1 MTRQYNPF
9 ADDLQSYI
17 NEAIKKAIKELQTC
31 IPAIVK
37 KVNSRGEVVVSPAI
51 QRTSPDWVSLP
62 WASMTLPVYTPA
74 GGNGVISVPVSVGDT
89 GWIIAGDLDP
99 SLYFKDPS
107 KPSRQNMFDR
117 HSYKYGFF
125 MPSAMN
131 NFTVDSGDNGGF
143 VIKVGDAKIVVKDND
158 RRREVQGSHACGR
171 GIGSTKRFGYW
182 YNRWG
187 FAMIGFITDENNDFV
202 LDKWGDITMGDGLE
216 VYRQNLVNDIK
227 MQQFE
232 YRYDPARGINY
243 LGYVLGE
250 RGNLVAWEAQ
260 MLDLVNSKP
269 FVKRVVD
276 WKVNIVDRVLLFQL
290 VVDTDLGQIEI
301 KG

>member
-1 MTRQYNPF
+1 
-9 ADDLQSYI
+9 
-17 NEAIKKAIKELQTC
+17 
-31 IPAIVK
+31 
-37 KVNSRGEVVVSPAI
+37 
-51 QRTSPDWVSLP
+51 
-62 WASMTLPVYTPA
+62 
-74 GGNGVISVPVSVGDT
+74 
-89 GWIIAGDLDP
+89 
-99 SLYFKDPS
+99 
-107 KPSRQNMFDR
+107 
-117 HSYKYGFF
+117 
-125 MPSAMN
+125 
-131 NFTVDSGDNGGF
+131 
-143 VIKVGDAKIVVKDND
+143 
-158 RRREVQGSHACGR
+158 
-171 GIGSTKRFGYW
+171 
-182 YNRWG
+182 
-187 FAMIGFITDENNDFV
+187 MIGFITDENNDFV
-202 LDKWGDITMGDGLE
+202 LDKWGDITIGDGLD

>member
-125 MPSAMN
+125 MPSGMN
-131 NFTVDSGDNGGF
+131 NISVEESDGF
-143 VIKVGDAKIVVKDND
+143 VIRVGDSKIVIKGNEIDIVSNNELKINAKSVKIS
-158 RRREVQGSHACGR
+158 G
-171 GIGSTKRFGYW
+171 
-182 YNRWG
+182 
-187 FAMIGFITDENNDFV
+187 ENNN
-202 LDKWGDITMGDGLE
+202 ITIDG
-216 VYRQNLVNDIK
+216 VKFKDHTHV
-227 MQQFE
+227 
-232 YRYDPARGINY
+232 A
-243 LGYVLGE
+243 GE
-250 RGNLVAWEAQ
+250 LVAPNGSVTGTTGGVSQ
-260 MLDLVNSKP
+260 
-269 FVKRVVD
+269 
-276 WKVNIVDRVLLFQL
+276 
-290 VVDTDLGQIEI
+290 
-301 KG
+301 

>member
-143 VIKVGDAKIVVKDND
+143 VIKVGDAKIVVKDN
-158 RRREVQGSHACGR
+158 E
-171 GIGSTKRFGYW
+171 
-182 YNRWG
+182 
-187 FAMIGFITDENNDFV
+187 ITIEGNNELKINAKSVKISGENNN
-202 LDKWGDITMGDGLE
+202 ITIDG
-216 VYRQNLVNDIK
+216 VKFKDHTHV
-227 MQQFE
+227 
-232 YRYDPARGINY
+232 A
-243 LGYVLGE
+243 GE
-250 RGNLVAWEAQ
+250 LVAPNGSVTGTTGGVSQ
-260 MLDLVNSKP
+260 
-269 FVKRVVD
+269 
-276 WKVNIVDRVLLFQL
+276 
-290 VVDTDLGQIEI
+290 
-301 KG
+301 